1 MVVHYSKCETCA
13 CDYVLSN
20 KAISLSSSCPKNMKF
35 FHSTVIF
42 CLLMGLH
49 QPIHLVAGLSTST
62 FQLLSIV
69 TTRTSNSVLLLWHQ
83 IVKVEIF
90 ALKKPGIA
98 LELKNGDM
106 VIFASSKLSHFNS
119 HFNGKRASLV
129 FHSNVS
135 AKA

>member
-1 MVVHYSKCETCA
+1 MPKEYEILSQYCDILPADGIAPTYPFGGWIVNLNISTLIH
-13 CDYVLSN
+13 CDYQDL
-20 KAISLSSSCPKNMKF
+20 KL
-35 FHSTVIF
+35 
-42 CLLMGLH
+42 CL
-49 QPIHLVAGLSTST
+49 IVVASDCEGGDLC
-62 FQLLSIV
+62 L
-69 TTRTSNSVLLLWHQ
+69 
-83 IVKVEIF
+83 E
-90 ALKKPGIA
+90 KPRIA